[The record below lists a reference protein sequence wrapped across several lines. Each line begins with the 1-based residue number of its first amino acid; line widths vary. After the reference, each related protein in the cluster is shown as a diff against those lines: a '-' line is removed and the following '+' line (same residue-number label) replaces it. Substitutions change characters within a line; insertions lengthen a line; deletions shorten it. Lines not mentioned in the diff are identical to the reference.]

1 MSIAPEEFADII
13 KELERRPIENNKYRK
28 KAGEGRSQT
37 FGVVNRRCLAPDYSR
52 QNWLRPY
59 LFKLLLDFAKKH
71 VSIPYNAITLNQNF
85 RASAHRDRGNVGD
98 SYLVAFGSYGGGE
111 LEIQEGDL
119 KGLHNVKYKPL
130 ITDFS
135 KILHEVKE
143 FTGNR
148 YSLVFYQ
155 LSINKKFKDNVI
167 PSCSVEEIDGHW
179 VFKRGDEI
187 CEGLPHPL
195 KKHEIK
201 IEKKSVIISF
211 D

>member
-1 MSIAPEEFADII
+1 MIPPSEFADII

-59 LFKLLLDFAKKH
+59 LFKLLMDYAKKH
-71 VSIPYNAITLNQNF
+71 VKIEWNAITVNQNF

-98 SYLVAFGSYGGGE
+98 SYLVAFGSFDNGE

-119 KGLHNVKYKPL
+119 KGIHDIKYKPL

-135 KILHEVKE
+135 KVLHEVKE
-143 FTGNR
+143 FAGNR

-167 PSCSVEEIDGHW
+167 PPCSVVEIDGHW

-195 KKHEIK
+195 RKNEIR
-201 IEKKSVIISF
+201 IEKKSVFISF

>member
-1 MSIAPEEFADII
+1 MIDPEEFADII

-28 KAGEGRSQT
+28 KSGEGRSQT

-59 LFKLLLDFAKKH
+59 LYKLLLDFGKKH
-71 VSIPYNAITLNQNF
+71 VSIPFNAITVNQNY
-85 RASAHRDRGNVGD
+85 RASAHRDRGNIGE
-98 SYLVAFGSYGGGE
+98 SYLVAFGKYSEGE
-111 LEIQEGDL
+111 LEIQEGPL
-119 KGLHNVKYKPL
+119 KGLHNVKCTPL

-135 KILHEVKE
+135 KVLHEVKS

-148 YSLVFYQ
+148 YSLVYYQ
-155 LSINKKFKDNVI
+155 LSINKKFKNNVI
-167 PSCSVEEIDGHW
+167 PPCSVEMIDGVW
-179 VFKRGDEI
+179 KFKRGDEV

-195 KKHEIK
+195 RKHEIYV
-201 IEKKSVIISF
+201 EKKNIIISF

>member
-1 MSIAPEEFADII
+1 MSIDPSEFADII

-28 KAGEGRSQT
+28 KTGEGRSQT

-71 VSIPYNAITLNQNF
+71 VKIEWNAVTVNQNY

-98 SYLVAFGSYGGGE
+98 SYLVAFGNFDHGE

-119 KGLHNVKYKPL
+119 KGIHNVKYTPL

-135 KILHEVKE
+135 KVLHNVKE
-143 FTGNR
+143 FSGNR

-155 LSINKKFKDNVI
+155 LSINKKFKNNVI
-167 PSCSVEEIDGHW
+167 PPCSVEEVDGAW

-187 CEGLPHPL
+187 CQGLPHPL
-195 KKHEIK
+195 RKNEIR
-201 IEKKSVIISF
+201 IERVPVIISF

>member
-1 MSIAPEEFADII
+1 MSISADEFVDII

-52 QNWLRPY
+52 QCWLRPY
-59 LFKLLLDFAKKH
+59 LYKLLLDFAKKY
-71 VSIPYNAITLNQNF
+71 VKIPCNAITVNQNY
-85 RASAHRDRGNVGD
+85 RALEHRDKGNEGE
-98 SYLVAFGSYGGGE
+98 SFLIAFGPYEGGE
-111 LEIQEGDL
+111 LEIKEGSL
-119 KGLHNVKYKPL
+119 KGLHNVKYTPL

-143 FTGNR
+143 FSGNR

-155 LSINKKFKDNVI
+155 LSVNKKFKNNVI
-167 PSCSVEEIDGHW
+167 PECSVTLIDDVW
-179 VFKRGDEI
+179 KFKRGDEI

-195 KKHEIK
+195 RKDEIY
-201 IEKKSVIISF
+201 IEYKNVFITF
-211 D
+211 P